1 MKKSLLFFALLGSLI
16 FIASCKS
23 DDPAPVVVPAS
34 WVATY
39 SNVVL
44 GDQNNYTNGHF
55 LQPQTGLS
63 IALEDVGTQERT
75 LAMLFFTESGGAN
88 SFLTFPADGTKASTF
103 GTSTIRLFT
112 QIDGGINHWNQTTL
126 NSGKIAD
133 YISMTPNEFTTLF
146 TAKSWDKFN
155 DAFKA
160 NNSDEENLTYKLG
173 YTLNPSVGDVYLLQ
187 FNGLV
192 RAIMYV
198 KGVVTSGA
206 SGGNIRFDLIVEGRD
221 IYSNNSEA
229 NQLQPLKR

>member
-63 IALEDVGTQERT
+63 IALEDVGTQDRT

-88 SFLTFPADGTKASTF
+88 SILTFPADGDYASTS
-103 GTSTIRLFT
+103 GTSSIRLFT
-112 QIDGGINHWNQTTL
+112 QVPGGINDWNQSTL
-126 NSGKIAD
+126 NSGMIDAH
-133 YISMTPNEFTTLF
+133 ISMTPTEFSELLA
-146 TAKSWDKFN
+146 AKDWTKFN
-155 DAFKA
+155 EAYKA
-160 NNSDEENLTYKLG
+160 NNNGDEVLVDIVWA
-173 YTLNPSVGDVYLLQ
+173 LNPKAGDVYLLQ

-206 SGGNIRFDLIVEGRD
+206 SGGNIRFDMIVEGRD